1 MEKNQVQRRSKSKGD
16 LKCECALYLQG
27 SELAGWADGRY
38 SFEGIDLN
46 HNFPDLNNIMWD
58 SQETAEATGERD
70 KAPNHYIPIPEY
82 YTQEDAMVR
91 TNSISPGIL
100 IKIKK

>member
-1 MEKNQVQRRSKSKGD
+1 M
-16 LKCECALYLQG
+16 CYIQG

-58 SQETAEATGERD
+58 SQETVEATGERE

-91 TNSISPGIL
+91 REDPPHLPSNSDQNRK
-100 IKIKK
+100 KIKEKAIQVFS

>member
-1 MEKNQVQRRSKSKGD
+1 MREWKGAV
-16 LKCECALYLQG
+16 KFEGVYYLQG

-58 SQETAEATGERD
+58 GQETAAATGERE

-82 YTQEDAMVR
+82 YTQEDAMVMR
-91 TNSISPGIL
+91 EEPQHKTWQNNTSSD
-100 IKIKK
+100 

>member
-1 MEKNQVQRRSKSKGD
+1 M
-16 LKCECALYLQG
+16 LCTLCILHCTLQG

-58 SQETAEATGERD
+58 AQETAADRS
-70 KAPNHYIPIPEY
+70 KASNHYIPIPEY
-82 YTQEDAMVR
+82 YTKEDAMVR
-91 TNSISPGIL
+91 NLVKRKDLKTCYLDAIWW
-100 IKIKK
+100 